1 MLVVWI
7 LASQPHQAFLGKAK
21 RFAHRSQMLFDEIP
35 IKAIVTGRDRSMSR
49 ENHLPRYARCGGV
62 ESDALLLHAHAD
74 RFQHRKSAVPFV
86 QVQDARHDAHGFK
99 GAEASDAEHQLLP
112 DSSPRVSAVE
122 TRGQLAVVGSIALYI
137 RIEEEKIAA
146 SNFHAPD
153 FGMNRTA
160 ASFDLHH
167 NRPPVLADG
176 SFQRQL
182 TNVRL
187 KIFFLLPTLAIEAL
201 AKISLPV
208 KQADA
213 NQRNGKIGCA
223 LDMISGQDP
232 ESAGIDGKR
241 FVQPEF
247 RGKIGHRTRP
257 QNAGVPCSPGAVRL

>member
-1 MLVVWI
+1 MNSVGDVSDRDFIFRLARTEPSPHRPGHFAVQGGNRVGTPREPEAQHGHAKRLMVVVWS

-49 ENHLPRYARCGGV
+49 ENHFPRYARCGGV
-62 ESDALLLHAHAD
+62 ESDALFLHTHAD

-182 TNVRL
+182 LTSVSRY
-187 KIFFLLPTLAIEAL
+187 
-201 AKISLPV
+201 SS
-208 KQADA
+208 
-213 NQRNGKIGCA
+213 CC
-223 LDMISGQDP
+223 
-232 ESAGIDGKR
+232 
-241 FVQPEF
+241 QPS
-247 RGKIGHRTRP
+247 RSRRWRK
-257 QNAGVPCSPGAVRL
+257 